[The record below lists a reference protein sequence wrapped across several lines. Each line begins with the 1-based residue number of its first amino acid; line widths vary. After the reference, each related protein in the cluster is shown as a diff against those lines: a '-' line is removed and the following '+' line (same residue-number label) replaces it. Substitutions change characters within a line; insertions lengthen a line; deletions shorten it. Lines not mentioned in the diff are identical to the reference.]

1 MLCIFVFHWTI
12 TFQLFPF
19 RFVLLSLPAWVFG
32 LLPHGPDTRLPLHLL
47 HARVGQPFKINV
59 LKSITPKPFLFE
71 TEVYRE
77 RGGGTV
83 TLTTFPP
90 PPLNF
95 WLDVELLP
103 RKCQKAHLS
112 HILCTPPSPFFCFSL
127 IKFIIIWNWF
137 PIIIM
142 ELPTYI
148 KTHLLT
154 FRSCAFFSKTWIDVS
169 GSSAKDVAKQ
179 LREQQMVMRGH
190 RETSMIHELNR

>member
-1 MLCIFVFHWTI
+1 M
-12 TFQLFPF
+12 
-19 RFVLLSLPAWVFG
+19 LLSLPAWVFG
-32 LLPHGPDTRLPLHLL
+32 LLPHGPDTRLPLHVL

-77 RGGGTV
+77 RGGV
-83 TLTTFPP
+83 RSLWPPSPHPLLISDWTLNSFLESAKRPIYPIYYVPP
-90 PPLNF
+90 PPL
-95 WLDVELLP
+95 
-103 RKCQKAHLS
+103 
-112 HILCTPPSPFFCFSL
+112 FFCFSL